1 MDWYVHEKGNGMIFP
16 SIVPE
21 LVDWLEAGQWDKVS
35 LGMLSQRLWSRVST
49 ALKDTPEISPV
60 YKHYVHGA
68 ELNLKTVL
76 L

>member
-1 MDWYVHEKGNGMIFP
+1 MIFP